1 MAVNSTS
8 STTTSP
14 LNGSTG
20 TLGGGT
26 VIDVNAIVTKLDSVE
41 QAPIDKLKS
50 TIAKQEVSITDL
62 GTIKSK
68 MALFQAA
75 LQDFTDPLSY
85 LNKSITSSNTTVL
98 ASTISSSLEASA
110 GTYQVDVTSIAS
122 AYTSSFVASKF
133 NFTTANAIYLTATD
147 GTAQTINLGGTGIT
161 SLTALRDAI
170 NTNSGTSKIRASVVD
185 TGSTSS
191 LVLTSVTG
199 GAANSVTVQTTNA
212 SGAVVVAT
220 SLQAGADAVFKVNNQ
235 SFTRTSNTVTG
246 AIPGVTLQ
254 LQAAGLSTVT
264 VTSANTAT
272 TQTMLSNVGQ
282 AYNDLM
288 SSFTALTKYNSDPTK
303 RGSLYGDGALQS
315 MMDSISL
322 SFTTSLTRSGSTI
335 KDTNNKPIS
344 LTSLGLEMQ
353 IDGTMKFN
361 TAVYDAAVAAGAF
374 DEISQGTTSPTRTYV
389 DSAMLYGSNMDS
401 DIASFTD
408 QKTILET
415 RVKDLETR
423 KTEKMAKYRAQY
435 AALDALLYQ
444 LQSMNTSLSATFNAL
459 NNQKNN

>member
-1 MAVNSTS
+1 
-8 STTTSP
+8 
-14 LNGSTG
+14 
-20 TLGGGT
+20 
-26 VIDVNAIVTKLDSVE
+26 
-41 QAPIDKLKS
+41 
-50 TIAKQEVSITDL
+50 
-62 GTIKSK
+62 
-68 MALFQAA
+68 
-75 LQDFTDPLSY
+75 
-85 LNKSITSSNTTVL
+85 
-98 ASTISSSLEASA
+98 
-110 GTYQVDVTSIAS
+110 
-122 AYTSSFVASKF
+122 
-133 NFTTANAIYLTATD
+133 
-147 GTAQTINLGGTGIT
+147 
-161 SLTALRDAI
+161 
-170 NTNSGTSKIRASVVD
+170 
-185 TGSTSS
+185 
-191 LVLTSVTG
+191 
-199 GAANSVTVQTTNA
+199 
-212 SGAVVVAT
+212 
-220 SLQAGADAVFKVNNQ
+220 
-235 SFTRTSNTVTG
+235 
-246 AIPGVTLQ
+246 
-254 LQAAGLSTVT
+254 
-264 VTSANTAT
+264 
-272 TQTMLSNVGQ
+272 
-282 AYNDLM
+282 
-288 SSFTALTKYNSDPTK
+288 
-303 RGSLYGDGALQS
+303 LYGDGALQS

-322 SFTTSLTRSGSTI
+322 SFTTSLTRSGTTI